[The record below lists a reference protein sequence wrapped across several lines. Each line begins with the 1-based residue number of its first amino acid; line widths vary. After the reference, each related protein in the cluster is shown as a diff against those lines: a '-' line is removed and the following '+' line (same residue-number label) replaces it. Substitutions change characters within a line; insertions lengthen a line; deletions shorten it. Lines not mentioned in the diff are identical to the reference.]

1 MSNLL
6 AATSMLAVSSNLP
19 PVSEEVPDYV
29 EARILYNPFTPREV
43 QIEKLD
49 YREGLMLSDYLEG
62 LPEDASW
69 MVFHNGVEV
78 EPEQFAAL
86 PVAKG
91 DRIALLLVPQG
102 DAVKSILKIALVVA
116 GAVVGAMLG
125 GVVGAAI
132 GAAIGGLVG
141 ALLLMPRPPKQAE
154 DEGKSYGIDGAK
166 NSSTEGIPFPVVYG
180 EFRCAGNF
188 ADVYTENVGDTQY
201 LYLRSILNDGEIEGV
216 YDIELNEQ
224 PIENFQGVQTDI
236 KKGTA
241 TQDISSW
248 FGRSIVQKN
257 KSVKLTTT
265 YTTHKTTQPVDMVRF
280 DLMFPKGLVSIDKKK
295 GTHHKRTVQFEMQY
309 RPTDANGNATGSWVN
324 LDQTDPRTYYKGGLM
339 AAWQIG
345 QKLIINARAP
355 IGASS
360 NFTPAVE
367 YRPVGATN
375 WTQAGTILEDAGK
388 HDFMVEPAGNI
399 LGGTQRPYARR
410 LFQISPANQ
419 DVDYEIRGVNG
430 AEIDAV
436 TTYPKGGSGSGTVSD
451 NRARQIRASFTSGRV
466 ARGYYEV
473 SIRRTTTES
482 TDEYILD
489 EVYLTDV
496 AEIDCDPMT
505 LRHTAYLGLK
515 VKLSDQLNQIPQV
528 TARVKGCL
536 LQEYDA
542 AGNPTVK
549 RWSNNPAWIALDILL
564 SEARGAGL
572 PTTRIDF
579 PAFVALAEY
588 CTANSI
594 SFNGVFDTG
603 SNLGDAL
610 RQVLRVGHAVP
621 IPFGT
626 RISVAIDKPRNPVQ
640 LFSSANITG
649 NDFQV
654 TYLAMNDRANEFEV
668 SYFDKTDR
676 NKQKNIK
683 YVDPKAVTYNEVPR
697 KIQLTLQG
705 VDNADQAKKEL
716 WRMVYSNR
724 LLVRTVSFSTSLE
737 SISMLLGDV
746 ALIQH
751 PLIDWTYQGRVLGN
765 TIASTTQVDIDQA
778 ITLEAGQTYSIMVRH
793 DVLDLGSYT
802 VNSKV
807 GNKLLVPTNA
817 KITQD
822 TVKRVT
828 SQDGTADVSVYKVE
842 KGATYDT
849 LHLDDA
855 TDFAAGQS
863 VKLYNLD
870 VIEERNVSSVT
881 ALSANTTRV
890 TLASALSKPAGP
902 LAVYVL
908 GKVTQV
914 RRPYVLT
921 GISGDG
927 LDKRRLSFVEY
938 NEGVYAAP
946 ELDLPTPV
954 ARLSDMVVDQVRGLM
969 FDYEVKAE
977 ANRSI
982 INCRVH
988 WNSGHIINYGGADVY
1003 LSLNGGAERF
1013 IGTTD
1018 GGNEYTVQLSPS
1030 DDVEFRV
1037 VAKNVNGLRAP
1048 LAAAPAI
1055 AGTLDVAYATLD
1067 APQSLGYSLLNF
1079 EATGKVRFVWT
1090 APADTTG
1097 IQGYEFQYKKTADTD
1112 WIAFG
1117 SQTIYGLMVNVPGL
1131 EPGTYH
1137 ARVRSISAT
1146 SQSTWFESTAFS
1158 ITAPSGSLYQL
1169 RPQEPGA
1176 NVTEGRI
1183 SSGITGQT
1191 AWATYNGDSPTTY
1204 SGRVQYLA
1212 STGEFSSIDRITNRR
1227 INLLNRADGVT
1238 GVTEAA
1244 VVTSLGT
1251 AAAITNQGAL
1261 ATQGSVTWLNQ
1272 VTGNEKPDNYASV
1285 SDNMVRNSTLQNNA
1299 ADWGTPNGVTLTAP
1313 TTGDPGAYWHATAS
1327 GGSVFAN
1334 NTIKFPLPSGADRL
1348 FISANIKG
1356 GGGGN
1361 PYYQVLFYFYN
1372 EAGTLINNPSA
1383 ALYSGNTDAWVFKRA
1398 TVTIP
1403 ARAAT
1408 YTVAIRPQLGA
1419 GLYVSLHGLRVATT
1433 ENTATVGAVAGVNL
1447 TNNAGS
1453 VTLGDNDII
1462 TSSGTAAA
1470 ITGQGALA
1478 TVNAATW
1485 STQIT
1490 GTDKPESYATAS
1502 ENLIR
1507 NATLRDGTNE
1517 WSTLTNITRTAP
1529 TATDPGFY
1537 WNVTVSGGQA
1547 WANNAAYMPIPAGTD
1562 KLFASANVR
1571 GNGSGY
1577 WRVLVYFYDENNTF
1591 LGNQPALLSPGS
1603 TNAWL
1608 FKKATVPIPQRA
1620 VTYRV
1625 LVTSTLGTST
1635 ALSIHG
1641 VRVATTENAATL
1653 GAQSGVNLSNNAG
1666 NAFLGDNDI
1675 ITSSGTASAISGQT
1689 AWATYNGDSPTVY
1702 SQRVAG
1708 LDTAGN
1714 LSGIDRITNRRI
1726 NLLRRADGTTAIADA
1741 DVLTSLGTASAIAN
1755 QTAWAT
1761 YTGDSPSTYA
1771 SRVAGLD
1778 TSGNLSSLNRVTD
1791 RKLTLLYR
1799 ADGTTAV
1806 TEAAVVT
1813 AQGTASAITNQTA
1826 WATYAGDTPTVYSQ
1840 RVAGLDTSG
1849 NLAGI
1854 DRIVNRRLT
1863 LLQRA
1868 DGATA
1873 VAEADVVTSLGTAAA
1888 ITGQSAWA
1896 TYATTLPAKLEGIQ
1910 AGATAGTNL
1919 IQNSS
1924 FITDTTGW
1932 TLTTAARVAPS
1943 TGDPG
1948 PFIRADNTAGT
1959 DIIFGEA
1966 RYSTNIPIHSGQRR
1980 IYYSYWQRFNGAPTT
1995 SNITILSWDGVNSAG
2010 TFVGAASIQNS
2021 MHNGFLDG
2029 AGTTRVNAPA
2039 NRWVLVTGFA
2049 DLPVGVVQLNNI
2061 RLRART
2067 PIGLIGDITG
2077 LTLSL
2082 TEINADRHPKMMG
2095 LDIGATASENRV
2107 VNGEFLDG
2115 LTSWTIPTAEIS
2127 NISVVAQASGAP
2139 GRFAARC
2146 TGASAANVG
2155 INPNNGTIALN
2166 GATKLWASAWARAS
2180 ATGIPM
2186 YIQFSF
2192 INAASGY
2199 AGAGSNV
2206 VGTWYITPGTT
2217 WTKIDHSIMVPAG
2230 ATHVQMIVTFGLSG
2244 KTSADWG
2251 EFTAVRLATTAE
2263 RATVGATAGT
2273 DIFRTDGTTAM
2284 TQAEIRTAEG
2294 VAASITNQTAWATY
2308 GGDSPTVYSQRVAYL
2323 DTAGNLAALNRI
2335 TDRKMTYLQ
2344 RADGTTALTEAM
2356 AITSLGTA
2364 SGISGQT
2371 AWATYSGDTPTVYSQ
2386 RVAYLDTAGN
2396 LSSLSRV
2403 TDRKI
2408 TTLQRDDGT
2417 TAVTEAAVV
2426 TAQGTASGITNQ
2438 GALATK
2444 NAVNLGTA
2452 DISTIGSIPPTV
2464 PDNSFTYS
2472 STTNSVT
2479 ISWPAMTVYRA
2490 DGTTIAVASGS
2501 QAITGLS
2508 SGVTYRVYP
2517 YFADNGGSSASITFV
2532 TTASAYGTPAY
2543 AYSGTGRAQAAAQ
2556 SYLRG
2561 NVPMGSFNVTTTS
2574 SGTGGGGGGGIEYC
2588 MHPSMVIGDK
2598 RAGELKVGDLVPSP
2612 SGLIPVLGIARR
2624 RCSNWIVVYSHGA
2637 EVARVTPEHG
2647 LYRAGS
2653 RSDLKARD
2661 LKLGDWLMAE
2671 GDHIQVT
2678 GLELCH
2684 DEADLVG
2691 IDVGGDHLHYAGAAN
2706 LLNHN
2711 GTAKP

>member
-367 YRPVGATN
+367 YRPVGATD

-419 DVDYEIRGVNG
+419 DVDYEIRAVNG

-436 TTYPKGGSGSGTVSD
+436 TTYPKGGSGTGTVSD

-588 CTANSI
+588 CTTNSI

-807 GNKLLVPTNA
+807 ANKLLVPTNA
-817 KITQD
+817 NITQD

-842 KGATYDT
+842 KGETYDT

-982 INCRVH
+982 MNCRVH

-1067 APQSLGYSLLNF
+1067 APQSLDYSLLNF

-1097 IQGYEFQYKKTADTD
+1097 IQGYEFQYKKTDDTD

-1176 NVTEGRI
+1176 NVTEDRI

-1212 STGEFSSIDRITNRR
+1212 STGEFSSIDRIVNRR
-1227 INLLNRADGVT
+1227 LTLLQREDGATAVAEAD
-1238 GVTEAA
+1238 

-1251 AAAITNQGAL
+1251 ASAVSGQTAWATYSGDTPTTYASRVAGLDTSGNLSGLNRVTDRKLTLLQRADGTTAVTEGDVVTAQGTASAITGQTAWATYSGDSPTVYTQRVAGLDTSGNLSGIDRIVNRRINLLRRADGTTAIADDDVVTSLGTASAITNQGAL
-1261 ATQGSVTWLNQ
+1261 ATVNAANWATQ
-1272 VTGNEKPDNYASV
+1272 VVGNEKPDNYASV
-1285 SDNMVRNSTLQNNA
+1285 SDNLIRNSTLQNNA

-1327 GGSVFAN
+1327 GSGVFAN
-1334 NTIKFPLPSGADRL
+1334 NAIKFPLPAGVDKL
-1348 FISANIKG
+1348 FVSANIKG
-1356 GGGGN
+1356 GGTSGN
-1361 PYYQVLFYFYN
+1361 AYYQVLFYFYN
-1372 EAGTLINNPSA
+1372 EAGVQINNPSA
-1383 ALYSGNTDAWVFKRA
+1383 ALYSGNTDAWALKRA
-1398 TVTIP
+1398 TVAVP

-1408 YTVAIRPQLGA
+1408 YTVAIRPQLNG
-1419 GLYVSLHGLRVATT
+1419 GTYVSLHGLRVATT

-1447 TNNAGS
+1447 TNKAGS

-1470 ITGQGALA
+1470 ITDQGALA

-1485 STQIT
+1485 STQVT
-1490 GTDKPESYATAS
+1490 GTGKPESYATAS

-1517 WSTLTNITRTAP
+1517 WSNLSNITRTAP
-1529 TATDPGFY
+1529 TATDPGYY

-1571 GNGSGY
+1571 GNGTGY

-1591 LGNQPALLSPGS
+1591 LGNQPASLSPGS
-1603 TNAWL
+1603 TDAWL

-1653 GAQSGVNLSNNAG
+1653 GAVAGVNLTNNAG
-1666 NAFLGDNDI
+1666 SLTLGDNDI
-1675 ITSSGTASAISGQT
+1675 ITSSGTASAVTGQT
-1689 AWATYNGDSPTVY
+1689 AWATYGGDTPTVY

-1741 DVLTSLGTASAIAN
+1741 DVVTSLGTAS
-1755 QTAWAT
+1755 
-1761 YTGDSPSTYA
+1761 
-1771 SRVAGLD
+1771 
-1778 TSGNLSSLNRVTD
+1778 
-1791 RKLTLLYR
+1791 
-1799 ADGTTAV
+1799 
-1806 TEAAVVT
+1806 
-1813 AQGTASAITNQTA
+1813 
-1826 WATYAGDTPTVYSQ
+1826 
-1840 RVAGLDTSG
+1840 
-1849 NLAGI
+1849 
-1854 DRIVNRRLT
+1854 
-1863 LLQRA
+1863 
-1868 DGATA
+1868 
-1873 VAEADVVTSLGTAAA
+1873 A

-1896 TYATTLPAKLEGIQ
+1896 TYSTQLPAKLESIQ
-1910 AGATAGTNL
+1910 ANATAGGNL
-1919 IQNSS
+1919 LQNSS
-1924 FITDTTGW
+1924 FVTDTTGW
-1932 TLTTAARVAPS
+1932 TVVSAARTAPTAS
-1943 TGDPG
+1943 DPG
-1948 PFIRADNTAGT
+1948 PFIRTDNSAGSET
-1959 DIIFGEA
+1959 LTGEA
-1966 RYSTNIPIHSGQRR
+1966 RYSTNLVIQAGQRR
-1980 IYYSYWQRFNGAPTT
+1980 IYYSYWQRSNAAPNSGAYTV
-1995 SNITILSWDGVNSAG
+1995 LSWDGVNSAG
-2010 TFVGAASIQNS
+2010 GFVGAASILNTS
-2021 MHNGFLDG
+2021 SNGYING
-2029 AGTTRVNAPA
+2029 TGTTKLNAPA
-2039 NRWVLVTGFA
+2039 NTWVLVTGFA
-2049 DLPVGVVQLNNI
+2049 DLPIGVVQLNNI
-2061 RLRART
+2061 RLRFVTLAGT
-2067 PIGLIGDITG
+2067 INDMTG
-2077 LTLSL
+2077 LVLSL
-2082 TEINADRHPKMMG
+2082 TEINADRHAKLSTVDFG
-2095 LDIGATASENRV
+2095 AAIGDNRI
-2107 VNGEFLDG
+2107 VNAEFLDG
-2115 LTSWTIPTAEIS
+2115 LANWTINSAEI
-2127 NISVVAQASGAP
+2127 NNFSVTTLPAGAPGKYAARCVGASGA
-2139 GRFAARC
+2139 
-2146 TGASAANVG
+2146 NVA
-2155 INPNNGTIALN
+2155 IYPNNRSIPLN
-2166 GATKLWASAWARAS
+2166 GATKLWCTAWVRAS
-2180 ATGIPM
+2180 AAGIPM
-2186 YIQFSF
+2186 YIQCNFV
-2192 INAASGY
+2192 NAEGGY
-2199 AGAGSNV
+2199 AGAGTTT
-2206 VGTWYITPGTT
+2206 GTWNVSPGTT
-2217 WTKIDHSIMVPAG
+2217 WTKIDFTIAVPAG
-2230 ATHVQMIVTFGLSG
+2230 ATSLALYVTYGLNG

-2251 EFTAVRLATTAE
+2251 EYTALRLATTAE
-2263 RATVGATAGT
+2263 RATIGAVAGT
-2273 DIFRTDGTTAM
+2273 DLFRSDGTTAM
-2284 TQAEIRTAEG
+2284 TQAEVRTAEG

-2308 GGDSPTVYSQRVAYL
+2308 GGDSPTVYSQRVTYL
-2323 DTAGNLAALNRI
+2323 DTAGNLAALSRI
-2335 TDRKMTYLQ
+2335 TDRKLTYLQ
-2344 RADGTTALTEAM
+2344 REDGTTALTEAM

-2444 NAVNLGTA
+2444 NAVNLGSA

-2479 ISWPAMTVYRA
+2479 ISWPDMTVYRA